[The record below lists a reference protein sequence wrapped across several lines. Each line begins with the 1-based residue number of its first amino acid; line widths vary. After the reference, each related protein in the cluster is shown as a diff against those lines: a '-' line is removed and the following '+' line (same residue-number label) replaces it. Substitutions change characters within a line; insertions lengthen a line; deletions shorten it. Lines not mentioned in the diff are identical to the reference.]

1 MTVVETT
8 LGKLRGKD
16 NGGVHVFRG
25 VRFGANTGGEN
36 RFRPPV
42 APAPQP
48 GITEALRSG
57 ASAPQ
62 LPRPHNTDPFFSWY
76 SQIEPVSEDCLFLNV
91 FTPAPDAA
99 RRPVLFWIHGGGWR
113 EYAGS
118 APGFDGSR
126 LAQSQDVVVVT
137 INHRLNVFGFLALDT
152 DDPRF
157 ADSANAGILDIVA
170 ALEWVRDNIAAFG
183 GDPDNVTLFGES
195 GGASKIAAL
204 MATRHAKRLFHKA
217 IIESSGGGLKL
228 ATREEALGFAD
239 ALAGSL
245 AMNRPEP
252 AALQALPMER
262 ILTAIAPLGIS
273 YRASLD
279 GRTFTHH
286 PFDGSPP
293 PEAEGLPVMTGCT
306 RTEATYYMRDDPANF
321 DLCRDEVIRRLGTLF
336 ETDPDTATQ
345 IHERYRSVYPDESH
359 SMLMFLAASDF
370 IFKKTTWGMAE
381 MQSRQAPAW
390 AFHFEWATPVEGG
403 RMGSVHTLEVPF
415 VFGTTTAAR
424 PCIGDGPEVE
434 PLAERMMATWAEFAR
449 HGDPNNPSLP
459 AWPRYSQSDRA
470 TMILDTVCRVES
482 DPGGAARAALDLV
495 APFGYHHKLSSIS
508 QG

>member
-8 LGKLRGKD
+8 LGKLRGQD

-25 VRFGANTGGEN
+25 IRYGADTGGEN

-48 GITEALRSG
+48 GITEAVRPG

-91 FTPAPDAA
+91 FTPASDAA

-137 INHRLNVFGFLALDT
+137 INHRLNVFGFLALET

-157 ADSANAGILDIVA
+157 ADSANVGILDIVA

-228 ATREEALGFAD
+228 ATREEALGFAG

-245 AMNRPEP
+245 GVDRPDP
-252 AALQALPMER
+252 AALQALPMDR
-262 ILTAIAPLGIS
+262 ILSAITPLGIS

-286 PFDGSPP
+286 PFDGAPP
-293 PEAEGLPVMTGCT
+293 PEAAGLPVMTGCT

-321 DLCRDEVIRRLGTLF
+321 DLPRDEVIRRLRSLL
-336 ETDPDTATQ
+336 ETDPETATQ
-345 IHERYRSVYPDESH
+345 IHKRYRSVYPDESH

-390 AFHFEWATPVEGG
+390 AFHFEWNTPVEGG
-403 RMGSVHTLEVPF
+403 RMGAVHTLEVPF
-415 VFGTTTAAR
+415 VFGTTAAAR

-434 PLAERMMATWAEFAR
+434 PLAERMMATWAAFAR
-449 HGDPNNPSLP
+449 QGDPNNASLP
-459 AWPRYSQSDRA
+459 AWPQYSATDRA
-470 TMILDTVCRVES
+470 TMILDTECRVES
-482 DPGGAARAALDLV
+482 DPGSAARAALDLV
-495 APFGYHHKLSSIS
+495 APFGYQHNLSAIS
-508 QG
+508 QP